1 MCLKPVAVMDQ
12 SFTFEATPGVCR
24 HGSLGVTPLS
34 SLYLTPPMSQER
46 LGAGVGR
53 SEFDSSSPSYP
64 FQQPDL
70 AAAEDLVSMFY
81 KNGFPIITQ
90 HILQFLSPEDV
101 YSASLVCKSWKGII
115 DNLPVIRKK
124 LNEHQRRKK
133 EVGVENEVNSRSERF
148 LMPRTA
154 LTDIQNVMT
163 VPECTPKSQKSAAA
177 LFPNGVSHSHRP
189 CPSCISPAR
198 ILSSSVAKCIQC
210 QFEFCQDC
218 LKRSHYP
225 KPCHLVSPKRP
236 HDKKCVVGN
245 KQTKRSRRRL

>member
-1 MCLKPVAVMDQ
+1 MDQ
-12 SFTFEATPGVCR
+12 SSSTFETTPRVCR
-24 HGSLGVTPLS
+24 HSSMGVTPLA
-34 SLYLTPPMSQER
+34 SLYLTPPMSEER
-46 LGAGVGR
+46 LGAGVDR
-53 SEFDSSSPSYP
+53 SELDSSSPSYP

-70 AAAEDLVSMFY
+70 TAAEDLVSMFY

-90 HILQFLSPEDV
+90 HILRFLSLEDV
-101 YSASLVCKSWKGII
+101 YSASLVCKSWRGII

-124 LNEHQRRKK
+124 LNEHRCKK
-133 EVGVENEVNSRSERF
+133 KAMGKENAVDAVGKHCMVPRS
-148 LMPRTA
+148 A
-154 LTDIQNVMT
+154 LASIQNVMA
-163 VPECTPKSQKSAAA
+163 VPACTPEPQKSAAV
-177 LFPNGVSHSHRP
+177 LFPNGVTHSHRP

-198 ILSSSVAKCIQC
+198 ILSPSVAKCLQC

-236 HDKKCVVGN
+236 HDNKSVVGN